1 MTIVGDNP
9 IREPSEDRLGR
20 AALAASFARQI
31 PNPSTATPVS
41 VSQDRVPE
49 VDGDVDDMRVGVV

>member
-20 AALAASFARQI
+20 AALAESLAKQIQQAGASEGCGCRKLGRG
-31 PNPSTATPVS
+31 S
-41 VSQDRVPE
+41 
-49 VDGDVDDMRVGVV
+49 